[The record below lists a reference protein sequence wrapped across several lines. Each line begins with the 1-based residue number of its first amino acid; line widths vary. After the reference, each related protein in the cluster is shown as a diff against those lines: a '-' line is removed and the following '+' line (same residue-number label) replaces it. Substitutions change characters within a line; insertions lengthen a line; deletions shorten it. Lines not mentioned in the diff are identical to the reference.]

1 MFELAEAF
9 VTLSERGFDT
19 ALVSVDGVETSLSRL
34 HFTANS
40 ATAAFEGTLTAS
52 IQNAAGEMG
61 AFTQELDT
69 STVRMATARLAA
81 SELAQTVA
89 EFKALELNVDDADL
103 NTAVESIDKLIA
115 AAESLDDTEIEF
127 LGELENKLSAVV
139 EEGKRIKE
147 IRDAVIAFDAANKP
161 AVQSVKELNDEIAKM
176 AVMKNTVKDLRGELQ
191 SLADDLVLD
200 ASNRLDEKFEDAKDA
215 ANALDEELD
224 EIFDSTESV
233 EDAVKRVG
241 GQLIKGVGAA
251 GAVLAAIS
259 ATITATESLAKSA
272 SGYNS
277 ALADSNRLLEEGNRL
292 RDKAFNKYLAAAA
305 NLGGEGEVKQ
315 LKFLEEVA
323 LKNKLATE
331 TRAEFLRKHR
341 ETIVI
346 PGTEVFLTG
355 KFGGQLDDELEAAE
369 EKAKKAAERFVEL
382 QTARENTQ
390 AAATQTETDEA
401 ARAAENELRLAKQ
414 NGDAY
419 QNQLR
424 VLQLRNIELNQGAE
438 AAARARD
445 ADAGFNAQQRR
456 ELSSIRQANA
466 AKEQADADA
475 KRRADDAQRAVDKE
489 AAAAQRV
496 EDSFARQLRRLQDR
510 NTELK
515 RGAEALAKQK
525 EAAAGFSKEQQDA
538 LATLRKQNDAI
549 EDFRDAQE
557 RLKELKDQQQQSES
571 AGSSSQFVG
580 FSDLAT
586 KFQDAINDPEGKQLQ
601 RDIAKATSDLARL
614 ASGVGLKVNAKG
626 EVRAPV
632 TNRAFGA
639 GSADGKLQKPG
650 EINGVKVKVD
660 S

>member
-19 ALVSVDGVETSLSRL
+19 ALVSVDGVETSLSRM
-34 HFTANS
+34 HGTADA
-40 ATAAFEGTLTAS
+40 ATEAIDGTLTDA

-89 EFKALELNVDDADL
+89 EFKALELKVDDADL
-103 NTAVESIDKLIA
+103 ATAIEQIDALVA

-147 IRDAVIAFDAANKP
+147 IRDAVVAFDAANKP

-176 AVMKNTVKDLRGELQ
+176 AVMKNTVNDLRGELQ
-191 SLADDLVLD
+191 ALADDLVFD
-200 ASNRLDEKFEDAKDA
+200 ASNRLDEKFEDAEDA

-233 EDAVKRVG
+233 EDAVKRVR
-241 GQLIKGVGAA
+241 GQFIKGVGAA

-259 ATITATESLAKSA
+259 ATITATESLAKIA

-277 ALADSNRLLEEGNRL
+277 ALADSNRLLEEGNRI
-292 RDKAFNKYLAAAA
+292 RDKSFNKELAAAA
-305 NLGGEGEVKQ
+305 NLGSEGEIKQ
-315 LKFLEEVA
+315 LKFLEEIA
-323 LKNKLATE
+323 LKTKLATE
-331 TRAEFLRKHR
+331 ARAEFLRKHR

-346 PGTEVFLTG
+346 PGTEAFLTG
-355 KFGGQLDDELEAAE
+355 KFGSQLDDELEAAE
-369 EKAKKAAERFVEL
+369 EKAKAAAERFVEL
-382 QTARENTQ
+382 QTARENAQ

-414 NGDAY
+414 NADAY
-419 QNQLR
+419 QSQLR

-445 ADAGFNAQQRR
+445 ADAGFNAQQRQ
-456 ELSSIRQANA
+456 ELASLRQANA
-466 AKEQADADA
+466 AKEQAAADA
-475 KRRADDAQRAVDKE
+475 KRRADDAQRAADKE
-489 AAAAQRV
+489 AAASQRV
-496 EDSFARQLRRLQDR
+496 EDSFARQLQRLQDR

-557 RLKELKDQQQQSES
+557 RLKELKDQQQQTES
-571 AGSSSQFVG
+571 TGSSSQFVG

-601 RDIAKATSDLARL
+601 RDIAKATSDLVRL

-626 EVRAPV
+626 EVRAPA
-632 TNRAFGA
+632 TNRTFGII
-639 GSADGKLQKPG
+639 DGKLQKPG
-650 EINGVKVKVD
+650 EINGIKVKVD

>member
-19 ALVSVDGVETSLSRL
+19 ALVSVDGVETSLSRM
-34 HFTANS
+34 HGTADA

-89 EFKALELNVDDADL
+89 EFKALELNVEDAEL
-103 NTAVESIDKLIA
+103 ATAIESIDALIA

-127 LGELENKLSAVV
+127 LGELENQLSAVV

-176 AVMKNTVKDLRGELQ
+176 AAMKNTVNDLRGELQ

-277 ALADSNRLLEEGNRL
+277 ALANSNRLLEEGNRL
-292 RDKAFNKYLAAAA
+292 RDKAFNKDLAAAA
-305 NLGGEGEVKQ
+305 NLGGEIEIKQ
-315 LKFLEEVA
+315 LKFLEEIA

-331 TRAEFLRKHR
+331 TRAAFLRKHR
-341 ETIVI
+341 ESIAI
-346 PGTEVFLTG
+346 PGTEIFLTG
-355 KFGGQLDDELEAAE
+355 RFGSQLDDELEAAE

-382 QTARENTQ
+382 QTARENAQ

-414 NGDAY
+414 NADAY

-466 AKEQADADA
+466 AKELADADA
-475 KRRADDAQRAVDKE
+475 KRRADDAQRAADKE

-496 EDSFARQLRRLQDR
+496 EDSFARQLQRLQDR

-538 LATLRKQNDAI
+538 IATLRKQNDAI

-571 AGSSSQFVG
+571 TGSSSQFVG

-639 GSADGKLQKPG
+639 GFADGKLQKPG

>member
-19 ALVSVDGVETSLSRL
+19 ALVSVDGVETSLSRM
-34 HFTANS
+34 HGTADA
-40 ATAAFEGTLTAS
+40 ATAAIDGTLTDA

-61 AFTQELDT
+61 AFTQEIDT

-89 EFKALELNVDDADL
+89 EFKALKLNVEGAEL
-103 NTAVESIDKLIA
+103 ATAIESIDALIA

-233 EDAVKRVG
+233 EDAVKRVR
-241 GQLIKGVGAA
+241 GQFIKGVGAA
-251 GAVLAAIS
+251 GAILAAIS
-259 ATITATESLAKSA
+259 AAITTTESLTRSA

-277 ALADSNRLLEEGNRL
+277 ALADENRLLEEGNRI
-292 RDKAFNKYLAAAA
+292 RDKSFNKELAAAA
-305 NLGGEGEVKQ
+305 NLGSEGEIKQ
-315 LKFLEEVA
+315 LKFLEEIA
-323 LKNKLATE
+323 LKNKIATE
-331 TRAEFLRKHR
+331 TRAEFLRRHR

-346 PGTEVFLTG
+346 PGTEAFLTG
-355 KFGGQLDDELEAAE
+355 KFGSQLDDELKAAE
-369 EKAKKAAERFVEL
+369 EEEKKALERFFDL
-382 QTARENTQ
+382 QTARENAQ
-390 AAATQTETDEA
+390 AGAAQAEIDEA

-414 NGDAY
+414 NVAAY

-445 ADAGFNAQQRR
+445 ADAGFNAKQRQ

-466 AKEQADADA
+466 AKEQATADA
-475 KRRADDAQRAVDKE
+475 KRRADDAQRAADKE

-496 EDSFARQLRRLQDR
+496 EDSFARQLQRLQDR

-557 RLKELKDQQQQSES
+557 RLKELKDQQQQTES
-571 AGSSSQFVG
+571 TSSSSQFVG

-586 KFQDAINDPEGKQLQ
+586 KF
-601 RDIAKATSDLARL
+601 R
-614 ASGVGLKVNAKG
+614 
-626 EVRAPV
+626 
-632 TNRAFGA
+632 
-639 GSADGKLQKPG
+639 
-650 EINGVKVKVD
+650 
-660 S
+660 